1 LFLNSSLPDISG
13 STFNGS
19 TSAGNQVFNNAAS
32 PSPAAAEGTPL
43 TGGSS
48 SPEAPATSSAA
59 EHTPAGGGSINVGK
73 WGYEHTIALLDTL
86 HVASLG
92 RCIMID
98 FFDNILQSFNIAWN
112 QRQELN

>member
-1 LFLNSSLPDISG
+1 MLLQNNCQDANIANCTFNNNTAQQGPVLFLNSSLPDISG

-32 PSPAAAEGTPL
+32 PSPGAAEGTPS

-73 WGYEHTIALLDTL
+73 
-86 HVASLG
+86 
-92 RCIMID
+92 
-98 FFDNILQSFNIAWN
+98 
-112 QRQELN
+112 